1 MSTHAVCLWSPGGW
15 AVLLCLLI
23 ALCQVLLGTHH
34 CRLWLVPG
42 RCGCS
47 SIPGPSYSCNLS
59 LCCRDL
65 LTPLGGLSGLGSWPT
80 LPAPLRWPPLYPRVM
95 VNPRTTNLAL
105 WPPPSCTRLY
115 HLSSVKRPS
124 LGSRTPEC
132 SCGVFWIPS
141 SVVSPESC
149 WSHTK
154 HHNSNPLKLPALS
167 ARI

>member
-1 MSTHAVCLWSPGGW
+1 MRSASGALAVGPCCSVCL
-15 AVLLCLLI
+15 LLC
-23 ALCQVLLGTHH
+23 V
-34 CRLWLVPG
+34 
-42 RCGCS
+42 RCCWEPIRVACGWFQGCS
-47 SIPGPSYSCNLS
+47 SIPGPGYSCNLS

-80 LPAPLRWPPLYPRVM
+80 LLAPFRWPPLYPRAM